1 MTNTD
6 FQKQRYLLYT
16 LHYFNNKA
24 MIELVTQHY
33 VPEWHTD
40 EGVRIVVARVYVGSK
55 RTSAYVPMPQGEH
68 PEGIPVEVYMQAQ
81 ELYDIDNQKQ
91 F

>member
-1 MTNTD
+1 MTE
-6 FQKQRYLLYT
+6 Q
-16 LHYFNNKA
+16 
-24 MIELVTQHY
+24 LVTQHY

-81 ELYDIDNQKQ
+81 ELYDIDNQKE